1 MALGHHIFDIEEDR
15 TMNTQTAPY
24 GAFLLRVSL
33 GVMFVAHGLIL
44 KYFTFTLGGTAQ
56 FFESIGYP
64 GFLAYVVFAAE
75 TLGGLALIA
84 GIQTRLVSFALVPIL
99 IGAAMVHVPNGWVFS
114 AQGGGWE
121 YPLFLIVASIA
132 QGLLGGGAFA
142 LTRDINLPVLPNA
155 DTQTAH

>member
-1 MALGHHIFDIEEDR
+1 
-15 TMNTQTAPY
+15 MNTQTAPY

-121 YPLFLIVASIA
+121 YSLFLIVASIA

>member
-1 MALGHHIFDIEEDR
+1 
-15 TMNTQTAPY
+15 MNNQNINLQTAPY
-24 GAFLLRVSL
+24 GAFALRVSL
-33 GVMFVAHGLIL
+33 GIMFVAHGLLL

-84 GIQTRLVSFALVPIL
+84 GFQTRLVSFALIPVL
-99 IGAAMVHVPNGWVFS
+99 IGATLVHVPNGWLFS
-114 AQGGGWE
+114 AEGGGWE
-121 YPLFLIVASIA
+121 YPAFLIVATVV

-142 LTRDINLPVLPNA
+142 VTKREVPLPVLP
-155 DTQTAH
+155 DGETA

>member
-1 MALGHHIFDIEEDR
+1 
-15 TMNTQTAPY
+15 MNTQNMNLTTAPY
-24 GAFLLRVSL
+24 GAFVLRVSL
-33 GVMFVAHGLIL
+33 GIMFVAHGLIL

-75 TLGGLALIA
+75 TLGGLALIV
-84 GIQTRLVSFALVPIL
+84 GFQTRLVSFALIPIL

-114 AQGGGWE
+114 AEGGGWE
-121 YPLFLIVASIA
+121 YPVFLIAATLV

-142 LTRDINLPVLPNA
+142 ITKREFPLPILANGQA
-155 DTQTAH
+155 S

>member
-1 MALGHHIFDIEEDR
+1 
-15 TMNTQTAPY
+15 MNTQTAPY

-64 GFLAYVVFAAE
+64 GLLAYVVFAAE

-121 YPLFLIVASIA
+121 YPLFLIVASMA

-142 LTRDINLPVLPNA
+142 LTRDINLPVLPNG

>member
-1 MALGHHIFDIEEDR
+1 
-15 TMNTQTAPY
+15 MNAENINTATAPY
-24 GAFLLRVSL
+24 GAFALRVSL
-33 GVMFVAHGLIL
+33 GIMFVAHGLIL

-84 GIQTRLVSFALVPIL
+84 GFQTRLVSFALVPIL
-99 IGAAMVHVPNGWVFS
+99 IGATLVHLPNGWVFS
-114 AQGGGWE
+114 AEGGGWE
-121 YPLFLIVASIA
+121 YPVFLIAATMV

-142 LTRDINLPVLPNA
+142 MTKREFPLPILPNG
-155 DTQTAH
+155 QTA

>member
-1 MALGHHIFDIEEDR
+1 
-15 TMNTQTAPY
+15 MNTQTAPY

-44 KYFTFTLGGTAQ
+44 KYFSFTLGGTAQ

-142 LTRDINLPVLPNA
+142 LTRDVNLPVLPNA